1 MRYMHGTS
9 TVEDTLNLTWFSDNH
24 LCCHCFVGLFLRFTS
39 DFPSNNHQTILYRI
53 SMGIEHTDLFIV
65 NCATCGE
72 SQPVIY
78 DSENVSDAFI
88 IIPLTCV

>member
-1 MRYMHGTS
+1 MHGTS

-24 LCCHCFVGLFLRFTS
+24 LCCHCFV

-78 DSENVSDAFI
+78 DSENDAFI